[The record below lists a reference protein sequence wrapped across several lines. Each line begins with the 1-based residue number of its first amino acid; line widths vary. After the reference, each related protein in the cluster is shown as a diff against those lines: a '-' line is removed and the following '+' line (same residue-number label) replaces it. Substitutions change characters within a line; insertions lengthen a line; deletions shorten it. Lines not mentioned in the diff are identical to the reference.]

1 MEGQISFPSFAGA
14 LAAAVF
20 STLVVNYRA
29 SAEEGELALR
39 RSAQTRDYKGQE
51 YEGEERLINPGDSLW
66 RILVKEKGVPEA
78 RFGQALIV
86 VRGLNP
92 QIKQI
97 DVLRVGDRLFI
108 PSQPDTSIAA
118 QPSTGKPEETRS
130 AAGRGSVQEYRVK
143 LGDNLFQI
151 LRDQLG
157 IRQERDLVE
166 YRSLVKDLNPER
178 KNWDVLLVGDV
189 IRIPERVRPV
199 EMQTASAGDPAGNQP
214 SNRDKAVSLDPKR
227 LAVRENIPLLSQ
239 VIEALGGELQQGGE
253 ETLDLKDGTVRL
265 DRASYPVVY
274 NPRLP
279 QKVVLDTEDKIPAT
293 LKSRLADPNSPM
305 SIVPFKNG
313 ASMQNAVE
321 EILAR
326 LGYQPLP
333 VDRPVVIQHG
343 GVSFEAKGDWVAL
356 GPEESNKAQE
366 IFVINLGQGQGAIPD
381 YLKEELARQG
391 LQLKDIVLAPATP
404 ESVAT
409 IQKQSETLPSI
420 RYWPR
425 EKQPFV
431 DAVLRSAQI
440 AFSSS
445 ETINT
450 QLRDGLSAEV
460 RCDRIFEKDGKR
472 TAIFFNKIDPA
483 FKTAL
488 QDREKVRIIE
498 IDLAA
503 LDHKSIAARLL
514 SELGDPSKYQEH
526 RFPVADRKNYV
537 QVTAWGF
544 LLQNR
549 GMFITDRDI
558 PPPLYR
564 FFFEKGLEI
573 VYF

>member
-39 RSAQTRDYKGQE
+39 RSAQTREYKGQE

-108 PSQPDTSIAA
+108 PSQPDTSIVA

-130 AAGRGSVQEYRVK
+130 AVGRGSVQEYRVK

-157 IRQERDLVE
+157 IRQERELVE

-274 NPRLP
+274 NPRL
-279 QKVVLDTEDKIPAT
+279 Q
-293 LKSRLADPNSPM
+293 
-305 SIVPFKNG
+305 
-313 ASMQNAVE
+313 
-321 EILAR
+321 
-326 LGYQPLP
+326 
-333 VDRPVVIQHG
+333 
-343 GVSFEAKGDWVAL
+343 
-356 GPEESNKAQE
+356 
-366 IFVINLGQGQGAIPD
+366 
-381 YLKEELARQG
+381 
-391 LQLKDIVLAPATP
+391 
-404 ESVAT
+404 
-409 IQKQSETLPSI
+409 
-420 RYWPR
+420 
-425 EKQPFV
+425 
-431 DAVLRSAQI
+431 
-440 AFSSS
+440 
-445 ETINT
+445 
-450 QLRDGLSAEV
+450 
-460 RCDRIFEKDGKR
+460 
-472 TAIFFNKIDPA
+472 
-483 FKTAL
+483 
-488 QDREKVRIIE
+488 
-498 IDLAA
+498 
-503 LDHKSIAARLL
+503 
-514 SELGDPSKYQEH
+514 
-526 RFPVADRKNYV
+526 
-537 QVTAWGF
+537 
-544 LLQNR
+544 
-549 GMFITDRDI
+549 
-558 PPPLYR
+558 
-564 FFFEKGLEI
+564 
-573 VYF
+573 